1 MHRRPTIVDDLY
13 DDAHVEQ
20 DYYQE
25 IEALVREATGASQV
39 VIFDHTRRRDDGG
52 SSGSG
57 STSFS
62 VTDAPVDDVEI
73 VKVTFSRIDLKPA
86 DDDAEVLSYEFDEP
100 VTIDNL
106 LALTGNDAE
115 PILEGVDVPPGDYQW
130 LRVYVCLLYTSPS
143 PRDRG

>member
-1 MHRRPTIVDDLY
+1 MSKTPNFTMKAL
-13 DDAHVEQ
+13 
-20 DYYQE
+20 
-25 IEALVREATGASQV
+25 ALVIGSTALLSACGGSS
-39 VIFDHTRRRDDGG
+39 GG

-115 PILEGVDVPPGDYQW
+115 QAGVPGVPTFAEAG
-130 LRVYVCLLYTSPS
+130 VSK
-143 PRDRG
+143 G